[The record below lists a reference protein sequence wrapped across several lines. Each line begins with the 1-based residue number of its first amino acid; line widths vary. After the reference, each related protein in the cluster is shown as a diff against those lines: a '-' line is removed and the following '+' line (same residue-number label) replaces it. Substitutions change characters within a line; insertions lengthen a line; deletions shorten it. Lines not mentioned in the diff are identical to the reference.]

1 MGINCLNTRW
11 LVAGRYKQGHLL
23 QGLKYW
29 DDFEITID
37 SDGVILESPARWAIG
52 WSIKELMEYYSH
64 GDIEIDLTRKC
75 ASGGICIIDI
85 MGNWCKFCGVPF
97 NSGL

>member
-1 MGINCLNTRW
+1 MENTRW

-29 DDFEITID
+29 DDFEIVTD
-37 SDGVILESPARWAIG
+37 SDKNILDSPARWMIEKKL
-52 WSIKELMEYYSH
+52 SEVLKYYSS

-75 ASGGICIIDI
+75 TSGGICIIDI
-85 MGNWCKFCGVPF
+85 MGNWCKFCKVPF
-97 NSGL
+97 SNPLA